1 VTPPPNPDV
10 LVIGGGVIGCAIARA
25 LARPGRSVV
34 LVDRGAI
41 GGEASSAAAGVL
53 SVASGTDDGPRLAL
67 RRASL
72 DRFPSLAA
80 ALRDETGADVEL
92 DLDGVLVP
100 CLDEATETEQ
110 RAQIARRRAIGLR
123 AEWMD
128 SAALRAAEPAV
139 NPQARGAALYED
151 DGRVAS
157 DRLVEAL
164 AASARLRGT
173 HLLAGVEVRS
183 VERRGDRIDRVGLG
197 DATVSP
203 GTVVLAAGAWSARI
217 AGIAP
222 APPVVPVRGQMLA
235 LRAPAGAVRHVLFD
249 GDGCLTPRRGGEVLV
264 GGTVEDAGFEKAVT
278 PAGIRRLMADVERL
292 APAGLAW
299 PVLRAWAGLR
309 PATTTPGPVIGR
321 HAALENLVVA
331 TGHHRNGILM
341 APVTADAVAAMLEG
355 AAVPREAAPFGA
367 A

>member
-1 VTPPPNPDV
+1 MTLPPNPDV
-10 LVIGGGVIGCAIARA
+10 LVIGGGVIGCAVARA

-53 SVASGTDDGPRLAL
+53 SVASGSDDGPRLAL

-100 CLDEATETEQ
+100 CLDEAAEAEQ
-110 RAQIARRRAIGLR
+110 RAQIGRRRAIGLR
-123 AEWMD
+123 AEWLD
-128 SAALRAAEPAV
+128 AAALRAAEPAA
-139 NPQARGAALYED
+139 NPLARGAALYAE

-173 HLLAGVEVRS
+173 HLLPGVEVQS
-183 VERRGDRIDRVGLG
+183 VERRGDRIDRVRVG

-217 AGIAP
+217 PGIAP

-235 LRAPAGAVRHVLFD
+235 LRSPAGAVRHVVFD

-278 PAGIRRLMADVERL
+278 LAGIRRLMEDVERL
-292 APAGLAW
+292 VPAGLAW

-309 PATTTPGPVIGR
+309 PGTSADGPVIGR
-321 HAALENLVVA
+321 HAELQNLVVA
-331 TGHHRNGILM
+331 TGHHRNGILL